1 MNIERLDARDHK
13 LPALRLD
20 LSRKPHSFCAFLF
33 ALLFACSEANSDEFT
48 ERPLVGYLSSHT
60 AWVGHYKQALA
71 EVGFVDGKNFTF
83 VWRGGDQKL
92 GELPKLA
99 RDLVD
104 LHVRLILVD
113 STLTA
118 LAAKEAT
125 SSIPIVISHVGD
137 PVGFK
142 LVSSLAH
149 PGGNITGV
157 TLMTVEITA
166 KRMEVLKETVPK
178 RSRVVVLWNPTNPIG
193 KVQVEDAEIAA
204 NRLGLKIQRIAVRR
218 PEELTGA
225 FLQIANSSQ
234 TGILF
239 TDDTMVW
246 NQLNRV
252 AGLSLKHSVPGI
264 GGTRLFP
271 ESGVL
276 LSYGPNPKE
285 QYQRAALY
293 VDKILKGAR
302 PADLPVEQ
310 PTKFELVVNLKTAK
324 ALGIPIP
331 ESILLRAEEVI
342 R

>member
-1 MNIERLDARDHK
+1 MNKACT
-13 LPALRLD
+13 
-20 LSRKPHSFCAFLF
+20 FCAFLLTLHF
-33 ALLFACSEANSDEFT
+33 GPSEAQSDEHT

-60 AWVGHYKQALA
+60 AWVDRYKEALA
-71 EVGFVDGKNFTF
+71 EVGYVEGKNFTF

-99 RDLVD
+99 RELVD

-125 SSIPIVISHVGD
+125 SRIPIVISHVGD
-137 PVGFK
+137 PVGFG

-178 RSRVVVLWNPTNPIG
+178 RSRVAVLWNPTNPIG
-193 KVQVEDAEIAA
+193 KVQVEDAVMAA
-204 NRLGLKIQRIAVRR
+204 NRLGLKMQRIPVRK
-218 PEELTGA
+218 PEELIGA
-225 FLQIANSSQ
+225 FLRIADSSQ

-271 ESGVL
+271 EAGVL

-285 QYQRAALY
+285 QYQRAAIY
-293 VDKILKGAR
+293 ADKILKGAT

-324 ALGIPIP
+324 KLGINIP
-331 ESILLRAEEVI
+331 ESILARADEVI